1 MKHLKTTPCTNRTYP
16 DQASQLRNRP
26 SLRPIGEFITWHIL
40 RRGGALTE
48 VLSKA
53 MTLSSKPTTK
63 KKKY

>member
-1 MKHLKTTPCTNRTYP
+1 MKHFKSTLCTNRTYP
-16 DQASQLRNRP
+16 DQASQLRNTP
-26 SLRPIGEFITWHIL
+26 NLRQIGEFIMWHIL